1 MDEDDFD
8 RSIVR
13 ATPARPIDWL
23 IVAVDLAR
31 SLTETVAGALS
42 NAEMLLCGHA
52 NHQTDKATFM
62 EEARRQ
68 IETMTEE

>member
-1 MDEDDFD
+1 MDEEDFD
-8 RSIVR
+8 RSLVR

-31 SLTETVAGALS
+31 SLAEDVAGALS

-52 NHQTDKATFM
+52 NHKTDQATFM
-62 EEARRQ
+62 EEARQQ
-68 IETMTEE
+68 IENMTEE